1 MSTYTRDQ
9 MNAILQ
15 AIQANSGKKMNAKLG
30 KILET
35 PDKKISAEKIVEM
48 INGSRRDGT
57 LKKPK
62 NAWQL
67 FLADFRENSKEVEVG
82 MNGAAIVKLASPVWE
97 KMTDDQKKP
106 FTEEAT
112 KLSKSYKDTKNEMSP
127 KKKQGEKRPPNA
139 WMLFLAHYRKDN
151 AEPGVAGSKV
161 TAAAGEVW
169 REMSNE
175 DKLPYETNANK
186 LKEDWNAK
194 KEKGPKDVED
204 KPKTKK
210 KVSDEKKE
218 DKKQKKQPAKKT
230 KKDENAPAPE
240 PPAEVVEEEDSDIDD
255 SSDEE

>member
-15 AIQANSGKKMNAKLG
+15 AIQANSGKKMNAKLA

-82 MNGAAIVKLASPVWE
+82 MNGAAIVKLASPIWE
-97 KMTDDQKKP
+97 KMTDDEKKP

-112 KLSKSYKDTKNEMSP
+112 KLSKSYKDAKVEMSP

-139 WMLFLAHYRKDN
+139 WMLFLANYRKDN

-194 KEKGPKDVED
+194 KGAKDVED
-204 KPKTKK
+204 KPKKKK